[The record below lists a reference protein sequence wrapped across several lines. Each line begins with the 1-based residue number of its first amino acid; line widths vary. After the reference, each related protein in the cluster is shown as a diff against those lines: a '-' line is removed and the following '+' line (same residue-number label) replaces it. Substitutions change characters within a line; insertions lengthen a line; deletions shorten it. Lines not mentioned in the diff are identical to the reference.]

1 MTTTTAPHRTVAVG
15 VTPLETRHDVVMHLA
30 MRAEALG
37 FEAFLLAEG
46 WGHDATALLGAIAA
60 RTERIRIGTGV
71 LNIWGRS
78 AAGIAML
85 AASLDAVSDGRFVLG
100 LGAGSPQL
108 AEGWHDQPFTAPVAR
123 LAAVTRQVRAL
134 LAGDRITPFRAGGQ
148 RPLRLAV
155 QPSPDIP
162 VHLAAL
168 GPDAVRVAGEL
179 ADGWYPFLLP
189 RSGLAEGM
197 KLLHEGAM
205 RADRPV
211 PLVSP
216 GLPVAVAADPAT
228 AHADASWWVATYL
241 LGMGPTYSRAL
252 RRHGFSA
259 AVDAVLAA
267 NPTRRTTE
275 VPANAEVLLDELTV
289 WGDADAGRAS
299 VDAWF
304 AAGAEMPVL
313 VLPPGRPV
321 PELEYALEALRPHR
335 RPE

>member
-134 LAGDRITPFRAGGQ
+134 LAGKHGSRPSGRAGSG
-148 RPLRLAV
+148 RSGW
-155 QPSPDIP
+155 PSSRPDIP

-168 GPDAVRVAGEL
+168 GPRRGAG
-179 ADGWYPFLLP
+179 G
-189 RSGLAEGM
+189 
-197 KLLHEGAM
+197 
-205 RADRPV
+205 
-211 PLVSP
+211 
-216 GLPVAVAADPAT
+216 
-228 AHADASWWVATYL
+228 
-241 LGMGPTYSRAL
+241 
-252 RRHGFSA
+252 
-259 AVDAVLAA
+259 
-267 NPTRRTTE
+267 
-275 VPANAEVLLDELTV
+275 
-289 WGDADAGRAS
+289 GRARRRS
-299 VDAWF
+299 F
-304 AAGAEMPVL
+304 
-313 VLPPGRPV
+313 LPSSCCSDLASRK
-321 PELEYALEALRPHR
+321 A
-335 RPE
+335 